1 MACREDAR
9 AIIKRVM
16 GCYDEDS
23 VIFVGSGSTSAS
35 NLLID
40 KLKIKKIS
48 DFVSLRQRISKH
60 MQGDALNQFLA
71 ESLPTDLDSKQNC

>member
-16 GCYDEDS
+16 GCTEENA

-40 KLKIKKIS
+40 KLKIRKIS
-48 DFVSLRQRISKH
+48 EFVTLRQRISKH
-60 MQGDALNQFLA
+60 MKGDALY
-71 ESLPTDLDSKQNC
+71 